1 MVKVM
6 SENIFEEFDKAID
19 TEGLQKDIKESE
31 ENGSNYRE
39 VPKGDYEVSINK
51 LEIKASKNGDPMF
64 SCWFKVLTGDYE
76 NCLIFMNQV
85 ITQGFQIHIVNE
97 FLRSLDTGKEVEF
110 TTYSKYA
117 ELLEEIKKEIDNQK
131 LEYGL
136 EYGER
141 KGFSTFKITD
151 VFDSELPF

>member
-6 SENIFEEFDKAID
+6 SKNIFEEFDKAID

-97 FLRSLDTGKEVEF
+97 FLRSLDTGKEVE
-110 TTYSKYA
+110 
-117 ELLEEIKKEIDNQK
+117 KEIDNQK

>member
-6 SENIFEEFDKAID
+6 SKNIFEEFDKAID

-31 ENGSNYRE
+31 ENGANYRE

-151 VFDSELPF
+151 VFDSGLLF

>member
-6 SENIFEEFDKAID
+6 SKNIFEEFDKAID
-19 TEGLQKDIKESE
+19 TEGLQKDIKDSE
-31 ENGSNYRE
+31 KNGANYRE
-39 VPKGDYEVSINK
+39 VPKGDYEVSIDK
-51 LEIKASKNGDPMF
+51 LEIKASQKGDPMF
-64 SCWFKVLTGDYE
+64 TCWFKVLAGDYK

-97 FLRSLDTGKEVEF
+97 FLRSLDTGINVEF

-117 ELLEEIKKEIDNQK
+117 ELLEEIKKEISEQK

-151 VFDSELPF
+151 VFDSQILD